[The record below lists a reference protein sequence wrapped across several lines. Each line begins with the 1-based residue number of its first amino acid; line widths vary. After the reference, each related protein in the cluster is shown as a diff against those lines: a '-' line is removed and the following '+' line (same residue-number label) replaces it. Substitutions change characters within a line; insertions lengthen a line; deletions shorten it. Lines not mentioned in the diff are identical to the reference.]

1 MSGIKVRY
9 GRYAVVL
16 IGMLAMTGGDR
27 VAWAQTAADKAAADA
42 LFHDG
47 KKRIRSGDTA
57 GACEKFEVSLASFTQ
72 LGAQIALASCYE
84 ELGKTASAWGA
95 FRAAVSLASRLR
107 DKRQRFCEQH
117 AAALEGK
124 LSKLAI
130 TVTAAHRV
138 AGLAVKRDGAVVAPA
153 ELGSAVPVDP
163 GEHTVE
169 ASAAGHVAWS
179 TRVTVPSTPDVVE
192 VAVPALRE
200 VPVVVPVKRRSRT
213 LAYSL
218 GGTGIAVLA
227 TSLVFGAVARSK
239 WNDSRPHC
247 DGRLCDPTGLDL
259 AGSAHTYGNLSTGLF
274 VVGAGALAAAALLVL
289 AEPRAKLERAP
300 TRATSLRI
308 VPRIGP
314 THVGL
319 AILGGL

>member
-1 MSGIKVRY
+1 MSGIKVRH

-16 IGMLAMTGGDR
+16 IGTLAMTAGDR
-27 VAWAQTAADKAAADA
+27 VVGAQTAADKAAADA
-42 LFHDG
+42 LFHEG
-47 KKRIRSGDTA
+47 KKRIGTGDTA
-57 GACEKFEVSLASFTQ
+57 GACEKFEASLTKVTQ
-72 LGAQIALASCYE
+72 LGTQIALASCYE
-84 ELGKTASAWGA
+84 KLGKTASAWGA
-95 FRAAVSLASRLR
+95 FRAAVNLASKSR
-107 DKRQRFCEQH
+107 DRRQRFAEQH

-130 TVTAAHRV
+130 TVATGRRV
-138 AGLAVKRDGAVVAPA
+138 AGLEVKRDGAVVTPA

-163 GEHTVE
+163 GDHTVE
-169 ASAAGHVAWS
+169 ARAAGHIAWS

-200 VPVVVPVKRRSRT
+200 VPVVAPVKRRSRA
-213 LAYSL
+213 LAYIL
-218 GGTGIAVLA
+218 GGTGVAVIA

-239 WNDSRPHC
+239 WNAAQPHC

-274 VVGAGALAAAALLVL
+274 VVGAGALAAAAIVVL
-289 AEPRAKLERAP
+289 AEPRARAERAP
-300 TRATSLRI
+300 ARATSLRI
-308 VPRIGP
+308 VPRVGP

-319 AILGGL
+319 AVLGAL